1 MSANEAKLK
10 SDNAGSLVWDL
21 PLRIFHWALAVSL
34 MGSWITAEAGFE
46 WTQTH
51 FLFGYTAL
59 GLISFRILWG
69 LVGTTHARFRNF
81 LSGPKAV
88 IQSLKQLP
96 KSTPANGVSHI
107 GHGPLGGWASVV
119 LLALVM
125 TQAVSGLF
133 TSDDIFY
140 AGPYNSVVSNSLAN
154 YLGWLHHTN
163 FNFLLAAVA
172 LHLLTVTWYLLV
184 KKENLIRPMLTG
196 RKNLGEKMLPT
207 AIANNLF
214 FRGLCIAG
222 SVAAAVYLLVTLAPE
237 PEYF

>member
-21 PLRIFHWALAVSL
+21 PLRIFHWALAASL

-96 KSTPANGVSHI
+96 KSTPANGVSHWSWTI
-107 GHGPLGGWASVV
+107 G
-119 LLALVM
+119 
-125 TQAVSGLF
+125 
-133 TSDDIFY
+133 
-140 AGPYNSVVSNSLAN
+140 
-154 YLGWLHHTN
+154 
-163 FNFLLAAVA
+163 
-172 LHLLTVTWYLLV
+172 
-184 KKENLIRPMLTG
+184 R
-196 RKNLGEKMLPT
+196 LGEC
-207 AIANNLF
+207 
-214 FRGLCIAG
+214 G
-222 SVAAAVYLLVTLAPE
+222 VTGISYDTGGKRLIHQR
-237 PEYF
+237 